1 MRTTGFTDR
10 FALWLGLAIL
20 ALPTV
25 GCATLPMPSAPSWP
39 DSLPGW
45 PAGNATTNAPRTLAV
60 VWTPAVL
67 QAPGATPTRGLGGLV
82 TFYGNDRNTPAK
94 VEGQLT
100 VYAYKDS
107 PGNNEKIAPDVKY
120 VFPAEQLATHYGQ
133 SALGHSYSIWLP
145 WDQAGG
151 PRQDIT
157 LTACFEPAEG
167 ELVMGT
173 PTRVV
178 LEGPSKAQVQP
189 SGTLTDAGWADKT
202 GPRPRPAGMTPPSSP
217 SQAIPTVKN
226 LRQEM
231 TTTTLSLPQGIQR

>member
-1 MRTTGFTDR
+1 MRTTGFTNR
-10 FALWLGLAIL
+10 FAFWLGLAIL

-25 GCATLPMPSAPSWP
+25 GCTTLTMPSAPSLP

-45 PAGNATTNAPRTLAV
+45 PAGNATRNAPRTLAV

-67 QAPGATPTRGLGGLV
+67 QAPGATPTRGFGGLV
-82 TFYGNDRNTPAK
+82 TFYGNDRNTPMK

-107 PGNNEKIAPDVKY
+107 PGKSEKIAPDVKY
-120 VFPAEQLATHYGQ
+120 VFPAEQLATHYGK
-133 SALGHSYSIWLP
+133 SALGHSYSIWVP

-178 LEGPSKAQVQP
+178 LEGPSKAQGQA
-189 SGTLTDAGWADKT
+189 SGTVTGAGLANDADS
-202 GPRPRPAGMTPPSSP
+202 RPRPAGITPPSSP
-217 SQAIPTVKN
+217 SGAVPTVKN
-226 LRQEM
+226 PSQEM
-231 TTTTLSLPQGIQR
+231 TTTTLSLPRGVQR

>member
-1 MRTTGFTDR
+1 MKTTGFTDR
-10 FALWLGLAIL
+10 FAFWLGLAIL

-25 GCATLPMPSAPSWP
+25 GCTSFSMPSAPSWP
-39 DSLPGW
+39 DSLPSW
-45 PAGNATTNAPRTLAV
+45 PAGNGTANAPRTLAV

-82 TFYGNDRNTPAK
+82 TFYGNDRNTPMK

-100 VYAYKDS
+100 VYAYRDS
-107 PGNNEKIAPDVKY
+107 PGKSEKTAPDVKY
-120 VFPAEQLATHYGQ
+120 VFPAEQLATHYGK

-145 WDQAGG
+145 WDRAGG

-178 LEGPSKAQVQP
+178 LEGPSKAQGQA
-189 SGTLTDAGWADKT
+189 SGTVTDAGRADET
-202 GPRPRPAGMTPPSSP
+202 VPRPRPAGITPPSSP
-217 SQAIPTVKN
+217 SQTDPALKN
-226 LRQEM
+226 PRQQM
-231 TTTTLSLPQGIQR
+231 TTTTLSLPQSIQR